1 MSHDGSTDPL
11 KTLDRRARRTRRVLK
26 DALLAL
32 VLEKGYDAVTVEDI
46 TQRADLGR
54 TTFYLHYR
62 DKEELLLEA
71 IGSIANDLI
80 ARLPPSAW
88 HVTVAGTGAVLGTA
102 ASGTME
108 AKPAAAN
115 ERVKDA
121 ILITFLHAAEN
132 AQLYRIILRGE
143 GATKARKRLQTIIS
157 QKASELVAES
167 VQAGLAHPRLPAG
180 IFADYFAGALMA
192 TITWWLESDLPYPP
206 EEMAEM
212 FRMLIFQGG
221 LSVLGMER

>member
-1 MSHDGSTDPL
+1 MSHNANQPPE
-11 KTLDRRARRTRRVLK
+11 KPLDRRARRTRRMLK

-80 ARLPPSAW
+80 ARLPPAAW
-88 HVTVAGTGAVLGTA
+88 HVSDAGAAVAATA
-102 ASGTME
+102 GG
-108 AKPAAAN
+108 PAN

-143 GATKARKRLQTIIS
+143 GASKARQRLQTIIS
-157 QKASELVAES
+157 QKAGELVAES
-167 VQAGLAHPRLPAG
+167 VQAGLAHTQLPASV
-180 IFADYFAGALMA
+180 FADYFAGSLMA
-192 TITWWLESDLPYPP
+192 TITWWLETDLPYPP
-206 EEMAEM
+206 EAMAEM
-212 FRMLIFQGG
+212 FRMLVFQGG
-221 LSVLGMER
+221 LRALGMA